1 MRGWVVGLFATAL
14 AAQCLAAT
22 PTVRITSPTGAEAV
36 FGEVVMTAEVECNE
50 AVAFVEFILDG
61 KRVGKLLAPPFR
73 AVADVGSDNVEHF
86 IRVTATTIS
95 GATGSATLV
104 TPRIQVDDEVL
115 VELQQL
121 YVTAT
126 KGGKRALDLQ
136 RGDFTVLDDGA
147 RQSLVT
153 FQRGDVP
160 FSAVILL
167 DASASMA
174 GEKMQAA
181 LDGARAFAAAMK
193 PLDEARLMVFA
204 DRLLA
209 RTPFLGP
216 GVDLLADV
224 SVPFAQGGTALN
236 DHLFISLQ
244 ALEQRQGRRVVIIL
258 SDGMDSHSVLS
269 IDDTVPLARR
279 ARALM
284 YWLRITRAKGPVAEA
299 DPSLQYSAWRNGKG
313 HQRQIDLLERTVVES
328 GGSVTLIEGP
338 GSIGQRFQ
346 EILAELRDQY
356 VLGYYP
362 SNSRNDGRWHDVEV
376 KTRRSGVSLRTAL
389 GYTDF

>member
-1 MRGWVVGLFATAL
+1 MRGFVGSLAIAL
-14 AAQCLAAT
+14 AAECGAAT
-22 PTVRITSPTGAEAV
+22 PRVEITSPVGTEAV
-36 FGEVVMTAEVECNE
+36 FGEITLAAEVQCDE
-50 AVAFVEFILDG
+50 AIEFVDFLLDG
-61 KRVGKLLAPPFR
+61 KRIGRLAAPPFR
-73 AVADVGSDNVEHF
+73 VTADAGSDNVEHL
-86 IRVTATTIS
+86 IRVTATTVS
-95 GATGSATLV
+95 GTTASTSLV
-104 TPRIQVDDEVL
+104 TPRIQVDDEVV

-126 KGGKRALDLQ
+126 KGDRRVLDLQ

-147 RQSLVT
+147 PQSLVT
-153 FQRGDVP
+153 FARGDVP

-174 GEKMQAA
+174 GEKMRAA
-181 LDGARAFAAAMK
+181 LDGARAFTTAMR
-193 PLDEARLMVFA
+193 PLDEARLIVFS

-209 RTPFLGP
+209 RTPFLGS
-216 GVDLLADV
+216 GVDLLGGI
-224 SVPFAQGGTALN
+224 SVPLAQGGTALN
-236 DHLFISLQ
+236 DHLFIALQ

-269 IDDTVPLARR
+269 IDDTVPQARR
-279 ARALM
+279 ARALV
-284 YWLRITRAKGPVAEA
+284 YWLRITRGSGAVAEA
-299 DPSLQYSAWRNGKG
+299 DPGLQFSAWRDGKG
-313 HQRQIDLLERTVVES
+313 HRRQVDLLERTVVES
-328 GGSVTLIEGP
+328 GASVTLIEGA
-338 GSIGQRFQ
+338 GAIGQRFQ

-376 KTRRSGVSLRTAL
+376 RARRGNVKLRTAL